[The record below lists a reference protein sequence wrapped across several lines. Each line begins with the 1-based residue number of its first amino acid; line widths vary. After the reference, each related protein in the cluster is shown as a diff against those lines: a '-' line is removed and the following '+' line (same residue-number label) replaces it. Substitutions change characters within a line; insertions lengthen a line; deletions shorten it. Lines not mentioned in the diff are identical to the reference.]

1 MNEFEFK
8 DEGEGRFCIS
18 GKLEFETVSSA
29 YTQSMMKFAP
39 YSELELDLSGVTDAD
54 SAGLALLLEWVHWAK
69 HSAREIRFKNVP
81 DQIQTIAQ
89 ISEVDGILRAGE
101 RWTAPVM
108 TYPEGI

>member
-1 MNEFEFK
+1 MSGFEFK
-8 DEGEGRFCIS
+8 DEGGGRFSIS

-29 YTQSMMKFAP
+29 YKESMVKFGP
-39 YSELELDLSGVTDAD
+39 HSELELDLSGVTDAD

-69 HSAREIRFKNVP
+69 QSAREIRFKNVP
-81 DQIQTIAQ
+81 DQIQTIAS

-101 RWTAPVM
+101 RWTAPVV

>member
-1 MNEFEFK
+1 VNGFEFK
-8 DEGEGRFCIS
+8 EEGDGRFRIS
-18 GKLEFETVSSA
+18 GKLEFETVSAA
-29 YTQSMMKFAP
+29 YFQSMTMFSP

-69 HSAREIRFKNVP
+69 PSAREVRFKNVP
-81 DQIQTIAQ
+81 DQIQSIAK

-101 RWTAPVM
+101 RWTAPVV